1 MEQHDL
7 ELLLAEAIEGMAA
20 TQRQLAGLASSTVAL
35 RATLLELHGAQWEIL
50 YAKHCDQ
57 GSESALIRQ
66 QCETDVAQLLQ
77 SVRRL
82 KQSS

>member
-20 TQRQLAGLASSTVAL
+20 TQRQLAVLASSVVAI
-35 RATLLELHGAQWEIL
+35 RAALLELHGAKWEIL
-50 YAKHCDQ
+50 YAKYCN
-57 GSESALIRQ
+57 GGPESALIRQ
-66 QCETDVAQLLQ
+66 QCETDIAQLLQ